1 MEKILVMKE
10 YKDTL
15 EKIKVTE
22 VEQTCFGCP
31 SSWNGK
37 TADGKEIYARY
48 RWGYLRVMVDEEV
61 VFGQQLRDDPPA
73 PVEEY
78 QQMHDNGMNLDTVLG
93 MMESD
98 ETLREFCKLAGENEF
113 SYHGIIDYETLKN
126 ATKDLIEWPEES
138 K

>member
-1 MEKILVMKE
+1 MKE
-10 YKDTL
+10 YKYGL

-31 SSWNGK
+31 SSWTGK

-48 RWGYLRVMVDEEV
+48 RWGFLRVTVDDEM

-73 PVEEY
+73 TAEEY
-78 QQMHDNGMNLDTVLG
+78 QNMHNQGMNLDTVLQ

-98 ETLREFCKLAGENEF
+98 ETLREFCKAAGETEF
-113 SYHGIIDYETLKN
+113 SYHGIIDYETLKEK
-126 ATKDLIEWPEES
+126 TKDLIEWPEES
-138 K
+138 T